1 MPNKPWV
8 RDDVI
13 YTVGGEEY
21 TIPAESILVGEPRL
35 ESEPITKDEASMY
48 LVDMTANTEHG
59 TFRWQTDI
67 ERGFGWTNIA
77 DVEAVATPTAVSECE
92 RPVLRSVD
100 SDDAED

>member
-13 YTVGGEEY
+13 YTVDGEEF

-35 ESEPITKDEASMY
+35 ESEPIIKDEASAY
-48 LVDMTANTEHG
+48 LVDITANTEHG
-59 TFRWQTDI
+59 EFTWQTEI
-67 ERGFGWTNIA
+67 EERPGWTMIA
-77 DVEAVATPTAVSECE
+77 DVEAITTPAAASECE
-92 RPVLRSVD
+92 RPELRAGD